1 MVQKDCGQSE
11 MVLQTPV
18 AIVVVV
24 VLAEVG
30 EERPKVGIEI
40 EIGFGIEEMVVKEF
54 DSDVGNIQV
63 RHPSFLNSKLR
74 QLVIKAQ
81 L

>member
-1 MVQKDCGQSE
+1 MVRKDCGQSE

-24 VLAEVG
+24 LAEVD

-40 EIGFGIEEMVVKEF
+40 GIGFEIEEMVVKEF

-63 RHPSFLNSKLR
+63 RHPSFLNSKQR

>member
-1 MVQKDCGQSE
+1 MVRKDYSRGG
-11 MVLQTPV
+11 MVIQTPV

-40 EIGFGIEEMVVKEF
+40 EIGFGIEEMV
-54 DSDVGNIQV
+54 
-63 RHPSFLNSKLR
+63 LW
-74 QLVIKAQ
+74 
-81 L
+81 

>member
-24 VLAEVG
+24 LAEVG

-40 EIGFGIEEMVVKEF
+40 GIGFGIEEMVVKEF
-54 DSDVGNIQV
+54 DSDVDNIQV
-63 RHPSFLNSKLR
+63 RHPSYLNSKLR

>member
-24 VLAEVG
+24 LAEVG

-40 EIGFGIEEMVVKEF
+40 KIGLGIEEMVVKEF

>member
-24 VLAEVG
+24 LAEVD

-40 EIGFGIEEMVVKEF
+40 GIGFEIEEMVVKEF

>member
-24 VLAEVG
+24 LAEVC

-54 DSDVGNIQV
+54 DSDVDNIQV
-63 RHPSFLNSKLR
+63 RHPSYLNSKQR

>member
-1 MVQKDCGQSE
+1 MVRKDCGQSE
-11 MVLQTPV
+11 MVLQTPI

-40 EIGFGIEEMVVKEF
+40 EIGLGIEEMVVKEF
-54 DSDVGNIQV
+54 DSDVDNIQV
-63 RHPSFLNSKLR
+63 RHPSYLNSKQR

>member
-1 MVQKDCGQSE
+1 MVRKDCGQSE

-18 AIVVVV
+18 AIVV

-54 DSDVGNIQV
+54 DSDVDNIQV
-63 RHPSFLNSKLR
+63 RHPSFLNSKQR